1 MRVVHSIRELEALG
15 HDRAANGLL
24 ERSPISLSIPGLEQ
38 SHRIRIEQALNRFQS
53 HCGCEA
59 GALVFLMAVVMGGVR
74 ISLASPDLLSLG
86 FVLDVAGALLAA
98 FAVGFLAKLAAM
110 AVTRLKFT
118 SACAQFA
125 HELEAAPRPALMR
138 SI

>member
-24 ERSPISLSIPGLEQ
+24 ERSPVSLSIPGLEQ

-59 GALVFLMAVVMGGVR
+59 GALVFLVAVVIGGVR
-74 ISLASPDLLSLG
+74 IALASPNLLSVG

-98 FAVGFLAKLAAM
+98 FAIGFLAKLAAM
-110 AVTRLKFT
+110 AVTRLNFA
-118 SACAQFA
+118 SACTRFA
-125 HELEAAPRPALMR
+125 HELEAAPRPALMGGV
-138 SI
+138 